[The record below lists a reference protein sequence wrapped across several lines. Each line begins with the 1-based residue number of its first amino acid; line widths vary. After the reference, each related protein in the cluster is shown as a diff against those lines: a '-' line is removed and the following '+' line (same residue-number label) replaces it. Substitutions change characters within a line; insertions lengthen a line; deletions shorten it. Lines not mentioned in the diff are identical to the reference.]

1 MKVNSVNGIVPLN
14 SSVSSYVVDGSEDVV
29 GLIGI
34 TDGSISVEWTKDR
47 NLIHTTGSFE
57 LNNNVSRKVC
67 AGTVNEFFI
76 VNGMIKEKNDE
87 GIPYNATIA
96 AWDALNKQICNVS
109 NPVSDQDAVT
119 LNYLSNAFKTVQLA
133 NGYQKLQN
141 GIILQWGSVTP
152 SRANTLTTFSFLN
165 TFPQACLNLSVTTIS
180 DKSAFYGSWGY
191 VINNAFAAAAC
202 TKPNIRINWIA
213 IGS

>member
-14 SSVSSYVVDGSEDVV
+14 SSVSSYVVDGNEDVI
-29 GLIGI
+29 GLMGI

-57 LNNNVSRKVC
+57 LNNNINRKVC

-87 GIPYNATIA
+87 GMPFNEMIA
-96 AWDALNKQICNVS
+96 AWDALDKKICNVS
-109 NPVSDQDAVT
+109 DPVSDQDAVT

-152 SRANTLTTFSFLN
+152 SGQNTLTTFSFLN
-165 TFPQACLNLSVTTIS
+165 TFPQACLNLSITTIS
-180 DKSAFYGSWGY
+180 NKSSFYGSWGY
-191 VINNAFAAAAC
+191 VVNNSFAAVAC
-202 TKPNIRINWIA
+202 TKPNIKINWVA
-213 IGS
+213 IGN